1 MHKRFFKEWRK
12 YAIVRISVVLR
23 TQKRAAKTGTQGVY
37 IKTTHPAQLSCLM
50 CRKIKKE
57 VYCMRYGVGY
67 HSKAS
72 KRYGDTNDKCYLTWR
87 NMLKRCYSTEAKYK
101 NYRELG
107 ITVCDEWL
115 DFSVFEKWF
124 DRNYYEVQGEEMQLD
139 KDILNHGNTMY
150 SPENCIF
157 VPRNINALF
166 IKSQNRRGNLP
177 IGVSYSERYKCYMS
191 YCSVYGKNIH
201 GRHKDIISAFER
213 YKQIKEDYIKTVAKA
228 YLGKIP
234 DRLYAAMMNYEVR
247 ITD

>member
-1 MHKRFFKEWRK
+1 MAKNRDSSYK
-12 YAIVRISVVLR
+12 YSF
-23 TQKRAAKTGTQGVY
+23 TNSKRAAKNGYPGGIYKNYLPGT
-37 IKTTHPAQLSCLM
+37 TQLSDVPQN
-50 CRKIKKE
+50 KKE
-57 VYCMRYGVGY
+57 VLCMRYGVGY
-67 HSKAS
+67 HSKNS

-124 DRNYYEVQGEEMQLD
+124 DRNYYEIPGEEMQLD
-139 KDILNHGNTMY
+139 KDIIHHGNTVY
-150 SPENCIF
+150 CPENCVF
-157 VPRNINALF
+157 VPRSINAIF

-177 IGVSYSERYKCYMS
+177 IGVIYSERHKCYMS
-191 YCSVYGKNIH
+191 SCSVYGKNIR